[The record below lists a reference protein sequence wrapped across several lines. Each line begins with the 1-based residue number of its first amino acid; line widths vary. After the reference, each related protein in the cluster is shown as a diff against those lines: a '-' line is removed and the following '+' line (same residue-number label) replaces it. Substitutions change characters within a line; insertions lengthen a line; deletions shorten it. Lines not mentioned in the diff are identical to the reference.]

1 MPAQLAGI
9 EAYFFMSENYAQL
22 NNEPTIAGLYPEL
35 SPMEQQEA
43 EYYLLR
49 YFAVVKRI
57 FERVAREHPE
67 FLTELEE
74 KATLRRESG
83 QADSFE

>member
-1 MPAQLAGI
+1 
-9 EAYFFMSENYAQL
+9 MSEN
-22 NNEPTIAGLYPEL
+22 NEQFNKEPIIAELYPEL
-35 SPMEQQEA
+35 SAAEQQEA
-43 EYYLLR
+43 EYYLVR

-57 FERVAREHPE
+57 FERIAREHPE

-83 QADSFE
+83 QTESIE